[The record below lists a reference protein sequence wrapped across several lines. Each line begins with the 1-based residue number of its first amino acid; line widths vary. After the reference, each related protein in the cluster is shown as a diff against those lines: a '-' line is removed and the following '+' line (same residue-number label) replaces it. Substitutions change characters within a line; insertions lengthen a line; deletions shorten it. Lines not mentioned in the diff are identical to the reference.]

1 MAGDRM
7 NHKELIG
14 IEMEKEVRKI
24 EINIERVM
32 IWSLVFT
39 NLFAISYFFGRL
51 LKWI

>member
-1 MAGDRM
+1 MAGYKM
-7 NHKELIG
+7 NHNQAIG
-14 IEMEKEVRKI
+14 IEMEKEVRRI

-39 NLFAISYFFGRL
+39 NLFAISFFFGRL

>member
-1 MAGDRM
+1 MTGYEM
-7 NHKELIG
+7 NYNKVIG
-14 IEMEKEVRKI
+14 IEMEKEVRRI